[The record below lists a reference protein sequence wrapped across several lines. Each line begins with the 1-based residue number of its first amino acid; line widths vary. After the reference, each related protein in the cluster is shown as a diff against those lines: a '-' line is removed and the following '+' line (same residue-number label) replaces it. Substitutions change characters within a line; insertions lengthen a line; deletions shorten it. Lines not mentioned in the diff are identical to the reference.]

1 MYHILVSC
9 PSLVTARSKDN
20 AWECPRSHC
29 MDPERD
35 GPVMS
40 FPGGVA
46 RSLGNTEASAHAPE
60 HDVPNHEFEVS
71 ELSASSTCDCRSNGP
86 HAETASTQNDHE
98 KLKCPPPRSLNQ

>member
-1 MYHILVSC
+1 MYYILVSC

-20 AWECPRSHC
+20 AWECLRSHC

-71 ELSASSTCDCRSNGP
+71 EHSASSTCDCRNGLNTKRP
-86 HAETASTQNDHE
+86 REVEMPS
-98 KLKCPPPRSLNQ
+98 PRSLNQ